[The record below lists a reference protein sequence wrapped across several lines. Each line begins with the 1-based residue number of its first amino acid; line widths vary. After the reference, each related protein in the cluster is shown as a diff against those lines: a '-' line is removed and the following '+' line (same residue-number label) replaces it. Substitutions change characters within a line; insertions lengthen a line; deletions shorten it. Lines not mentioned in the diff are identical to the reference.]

1 MNGSA
6 STDTVV
12 INKATTTTA
21 GVMSAADKTKLDGL
35 SNYDDSTITQ
45 DITNLKANKLETIEV
60 TGTGNVIT
68 TATKNGTKI
77 AFAKGITTMTQDTS
91 DARYVKRLVIP

>member
-45 DITNLKANKLETIEV
+45 DITRVMAESSLADTAQRGQQYVFGNYSWSAVTQRFEEV
-60 TGTGNVIT
+60 ICNW
-68 TATKNGTKI
+68 
-77 AFAKGITTMTQDTS
+77 FE
-91 DARYVKRLVIP
+91 